1 MHLFFIIIYPNVF
14 VLGPPSVVACI
25 TSFNDNAVKLY
36 FYFRIPSIVWFKRY
50 ILNTY
55 KKTLIKAS
63 YQGILTKSHKKIKS
77 LT

>member
-55 KKTLIKAS
+55 KKNANQSKLSRYFDQVT
-63 YQGILTKSHKKIKS
+63 
-77 LT
+77 